1 MYAAVN
7 FRQEADHG
15 RRTLVIRR
23 APSDLVREMRILIAE
38 EAFLWE
44 LTEQVTDYHG
54 GGRSV
59 VHGPWQAGDCRRVL
73 LRWFDRGLIQCIA
86 DAWGKTAGSRE
97 IVHFEHDASWRSRA
111 AERGQFL
118 ILDREDAR
126 ALLDDPAT
134 WDREGAGAGV
144 MVCES
149 DATEGLSFGDWLDAL
164 TGLPED
170 LIHEE

>member
-1 MYAAVN
+1 M
-7 FRQEADHG
+7 
-15 RRTLVIRR
+15 IRR

-44 LTEQVTDYHG
+44 LTGQVTDYLG
-54 GGRSV
+54 GCTSV
-59 VHGPWQAGDCRRVL
+59 VHGPWQPGDCRRVL
-73 LRWFDRGLIQCIA
+73 LRWFDSGLIQCIA
-86 DAWGKTAGSRE
+86 DAWGTTGSRE

-134 WDREGAGAGV
+134 WDRDGAGAGV

-149 DATEGLSFGDWLDAL
+149 DAAEGLSFNDWLDAL
-164 TGLPED
+164 AALPED
-170 LIHEE
+170 LIYEK